1 MSIRGRLEG
10 GLISMGGC
18 RWVSEEV
25 GGLGVG
31 GGGGGGGGGVTVNCA
46 ASLSPN

>member
-25 GGLGVG
+25 VGLGG
-31 GGGGGGGGGVTVNCA
+31 FHGVTVNCA

>member
-25 GGLGVG
+25 GGLEVG
-31 GGGGGGGGGVTVNCA
+31 WGGRVTVNCA

>member
-25 GGLGVG
+25 GF
-31 GGGGGGGGGVTVNCA
+31 GGGGGVGGFPRGD
-46 ASLSPN
+46 S